1 MFSRSPPASNP
12 ERQII
17 EKLITHLK
25 QISEHTLLGYSAT
38 GQEQDLDLPAILV
51 QLESINEEQRQGQR
65 AKYRMAF
72 NISAVAKTNKDT
84 TFTLLDLTRS
94 IRELF
99 TTGQR
104 FTPEARHIS
113 FSETQFDI
121 APSNAHLSFA
131 DLQLQIEVIL

>member
-1 MFSRSPPASNP
+1 MPSTLSP

-17 EKLITHLK
+17 DNLITHLK
-25 QISEHTLLGYSAT
+25 QVADNTLLGYSAT

-51 QLESINEEQRQGQR
+51 QLESISEEQRQGQR
-65 AKYRMAF
+65 AKYRMEL
-72 NISAVAKTNKDT
+72 NISVVTKTNADT
-84 TFTLLDLTRS
+84 TYALIDLTHS

-104 FTPEARHIS
+104 FTPEARSIS
-113 FSETQFDI
+113 VSETRFDI

-131 DLQLQIEVIL
+131 DVQLHIDVVL

>member
-1 MFSRSPPASNP
+1 MPSTSNP
-12 ERQII
+12 EKQII
-17 EKLITHLK
+17 ENLVAHLK
-25 QISEHTLLGYSAT
+25 QITENTLLGYSAT
-38 GQEQDLDLPAILV
+38 GLEKDIELPAILV

-65 AKYRMAF
+65 AKYRMEF
-72 NISAVAKTNKDT
+72 NLSVVAKTNKDT
-84 TFTLLDLTRS
+84 TYALLDLTRS

-104 FTPEARHIS
+104 FTPEARNTT

-131 DLQLQIEVIL
+131 DLQLQIEVVL